1 MNAPCYRQAST
12 VDRGLKTIHAVDDG
26 CDWSDWLVWSMNA
39 RRRISESR
47 FALPPVPQRV
57 SKRTAKNKKR
67 MRRTHKAAVLIEQMM
82 S

>member
-1 MNAPCYRQAST
+1 MNNSITENLICNDVAAGTLQ
-12 VDRGLKTIHAVDDG
+12 LVDDG

-39 RRRISESR
+39 RRRISESL